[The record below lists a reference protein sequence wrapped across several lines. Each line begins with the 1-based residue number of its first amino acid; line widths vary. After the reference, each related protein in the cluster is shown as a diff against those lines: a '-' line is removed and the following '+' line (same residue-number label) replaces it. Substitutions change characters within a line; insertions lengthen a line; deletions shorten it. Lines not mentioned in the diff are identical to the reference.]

1 MQKHRRDLLSGFYG
15 RFFTG
20 FFTKLDGT
28 ERRVWGVI
36 KNDPNVPDHLC
47 VVYDMRL
54 KQYRRFNI
62 ELPFNIRSGKDFICA
77 AHTNA

>member
-1 MQKHRRDLLSGFYG
+1 MLEA
-15 RFFTG
+15 
-20 FFTKLDGT
+20 
-28 ERRVWGVI
+28 ERSKAALEHQHVVRSEQLIEMLRIQRARWEAG
-36 KNDPNVPDHLC
+36 DVPDHLC